1 MTVATISTSGS
12 QFRVREGDVLMV
24 DRVHSEPGS
33 TLKFDKVLM
42 IEQDDSITAGKPH
55 VANATVE
62 AKVIE
67 HFRGKKIRIIK
78 LRRRKNS
85 RRTRGH
91 RSELS
96 KICITAINAK

>member
-1 MTVATISTSGS
+1 MTVATISTSGT
-12 QFRVREGDVLMV
+12 QFRVRQGDVLTV
-24 DRVHSEPGS
+24 DRIHSEPGS
-33 TLKFDKVLM
+33 KLKFDKVLM
-42 IEQDDSITAGKPH
+42 IEQDDNISAGSPH
-55 VANATVE
+55 VADAMVE
-62 AKVIE
+62 AEVLE

-96 KICITAINAK
+96 KIRITAITVK